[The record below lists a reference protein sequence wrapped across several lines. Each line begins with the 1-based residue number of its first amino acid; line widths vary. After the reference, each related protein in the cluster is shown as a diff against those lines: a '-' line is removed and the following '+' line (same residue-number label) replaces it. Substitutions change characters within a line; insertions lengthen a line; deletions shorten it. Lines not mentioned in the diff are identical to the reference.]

1 MTANR
6 PLLGWTQQ
14 MVDDY
19 YAPLGLKESLLSQ
32 IEEARLEGVSDD
44 AIEWGVEQI
53 VFAAKSN
60 SRRHEKP
67 WEHYMR
73 RSVERRHLLNYLR
86 GLMSAVE
93 SEG

>member
-1 MTANR
+1 MMPNR

-19 YAPLGLKESLLSQ
+19 YAPLGLKESLLTQ
-32 IEEARLEGVSDD
+32 IEQARSEGVSDD

-53 VFAAKSN
+53 VFAAKGN
-60 SRRHEKP
+60 SQRHGKP

-73 RSVERRHLLNYLR
+73 RSVERRHLLNFVR
-86 GLMSAVE
+86 GLMRAAE